1 MSIKASLAHLLLIG
15 GCLLLLALAAC
26 GGDDG
31 PPTLTVSG
39 IPDQDTDRLAR
50 RYGGFADYLS
60 QQLGVP
66 VRYVP
71 STDYAAVVT
80 AFAKND
86 LQLAFFGALTGVQA
100 RIQSPDAQ
108 AIVQR
113 EEDAQFH
120 SKLIVRADLPI
131 YSLDDLKDQASDLTI
146 TFGSESSTSGHLMPR
161 HFLIEAGF
169 DPDDDFATVPNFS
182 GSHDLTWKLVESG
195 SFDVGALS
203 EAVWGRAVRE
213 GLADPDKVREF
224 YTTPAYFNYNW
235 TVQGGLEQVYGT
247 WLHRPHPLGV
257 VSPEPG
263 RAPGNPGPFQHP
275 ALYRYQQR
283 QLPGHRTGRPRP
295 GDCPVRG
302 ALGTKRLPGSSP

>member
-1 MSIKASLAHLLLIG
+1 MSIKASLARLLLIG

-100 RIQSPDAQ
+100 RLQSPDAQ

-131 YSLDDLKDQASDLTI
+131 YSLDDLKGQASDLTI

-169 DPDDDFATVPNFS
+169 DPDEDFATVPNFS
-182 GSHDLTWKLVESG
+182 GSHDLTWKLVESR

-203 EAVWGRAVRE
+203 EAVWGRAIRE
-213 GLADPDKVREF
+213 GLVDPDKAREF

-235 TVQGGLEQVYGT
+235 TVQGGLDQEYGPGFTDRIRSALLALNPEEHQEILDLFNTRRFIDTNNDNYQAIEQVARDQGI
-247 WLHRPHPLGV
+247 V
-257 VSPEPG
+257 
-263 RAPGNPGPFQHP
+263 Q
-275 ALYRYQQR
+275 
-283 QLPGHRTGRPRP
+283 
-295 GDCPVRG
+295 
-302 ALGTKRLPGSSP
+302 